1 MKKKKSVGRI
11 IVVMFLRSFFVVMI
25 LLAAGICSYM
35 LTMKYYEVSDDNT
48 DKDAVLDIVGDVT
61 ADAVSRNII
70 YSYDPATKIIDAI
83 VIEILNTESG
93 NLDFVTI
100 PAESQITVSNEIY
113 KRMCA
118 AGADAPQIITL
129 SLLNDYFGDDT
140 AYEYGILLL
149 EDYMGI
155 DIGYYTSMEN
165 SVFNSMFTQSEETGC
180 FRPSDQLVTEAQ
192 SAVQSDGLESFIK
205 TKYASLTSNLK
216 VKNKLKY
223 IETYSKVNPAFI
235 YTNVVP
241 GAAAGG
247 NYIIDAEAA
256 NVQYQTIL
264 SQPAY
269 KVPQSDAANVSSK
282 GKNIKVLN
290 GSGTEGIA
298 AAVKAI
304 LEDSGMTVV
313 KIADNPEVIE
323 NTIIYVAED
332 GMGTDLLYHFDNAQI
347 EVKELDE
354 GIDIMVI
361 VGSADKELINTRQ
374 Y

>member
-1 MKKKKSVGRI
+1 M
-11 IVVMFLRSFFVVMI
+11 
-25 LLAAGICSYM
+25 
-35 LTMKYYEVSDDNT
+35 
-48 DKDAVLDIVGDVT
+48 LDIVGDVT

-192 SAVQSDGLESFIK
+192 SAV
-205 TKYASLTSNLK
+205 
-216 VKNKLKY
+216 
-223 IETYSKVNPAFI
+223 
-235 YTNVVP
+235 
-241 GAAAGG
+241 
-247 NYIIDAEAA
+247 
-256 NVQYQTIL
+256 
-264 SQPAY
+264 
-269 KVPQSDAANVSSK
+269 
-282 GKNIKVLN
+282 
-290 GSGTEGIA
+290 
-298 AAVKAI
+298 
-304 LEDSGMTVV
+304 
-313 KIADNPEVIE
+313 PE
-323 NTIIYVAED
+323 
-332 GMGTDLLYHFDNAQI
+332 
-347 EVKELDE
+347 
-354 GIDIMVI
+354 
-361 VGSADKELINTRQ
+361 
-374 Y
+374 

>member
-205 TKYASLTSNLK
+205 TKYL
-216 VKNKLKY
+216 
-223 IETYSKVNPAFI
+223 
-235 YTNVVP
+235 
-241 GAAAGG
+241 
-247 NYIIDAEAA
+247 
-256 NVQYQTIL
+256 IL
-264 SQPAY
+264 
-269 KVPQSDAANVSSK
+269 
-282 GKNIKVLN
+282 
-290 GSGTEGIA
+290 
-298 AAVKAI
+298 
-304 LEDSGMTVV
+304 
-313 KIADNPEVIE
+313 
-323 NTIIYVAED
+323 
-332 GMGTDLLYHFDNAQI
+332 
-347 EVKELDE
+347 
-354 GIDIMVI
+354 
-361 VGSADKELINTRQ
+361 R
-374 Y
+374 

>member
-1 MKKKKSVGRI
+1 MKKKKSMGRI
-11 IVVMFLRSFFVVMI
+11 VVVMFLRSFFVVML

-35 LTMKYYEVSDDNT
+35 VTMKYYEVSDDSA
-48 DKDAVLDIVGDVT
+48 DKDEALDIVGDVT

-70 YSYDPATKIIDAI
+70 YSYDQASKMIDAI

-100 PAESQITVSNEIY
+100 PADSQITVSNEIY

-129 SLLNDYFGDDT
+129 SQLNEYFDDDT

-149 EDYMGI
+149 EDYIGI
-155 DIGYYTSMEN
+155 DIGYYTGMEN
-165 SVFNSMFTQSEETGC
+165 SVFNSLFVQSEETGC
-180 FRPSDQLVTEAQ
+180 FGPSDQLVAEAQ
-192 SAVQSDGLESFIK
+192 AAALNDGLEAFIK

-223 IETYSKVNPAFI
+223 IEAYSKVNPEFI
-235 YTNVVP
+235 YQNIVP
-241 GAAAGG
+241 GVTNGG
-247 NYIIDAEAA
+247 KYIIDAEAA
-256 NVQYQTIL
+256 KEQYEMIL

-269 KVPQSDAANVSSK
+269 KVPQSESANVSSK

-313 KIADNPEVIE
+313 KIADNPQVIE
-323 NTIIYVAED
+323 NTIVYVTEE

-347 EVKELDE
+347 AVKELDE
-354 GIDIMVI
+354 GIDIMVV
-361 VGSADKELINTRQ
+361 VGSQDSGLINTRQ

>member
-1 MKKKKSVGRI
+1 M
-11 IVVMFLRSFFVVMI
+11 
-25 LLAAGICSYM
+25 
-35 LTMKYYEVSDDNT
+35 
-48 DKDAVLDIVGDVT
+48 LDIVGDVT

-241 GAAAGG
+241 GAATGG

>member
-70 YSYDPATKIIDAI
+70 YSYDRATKIIDAI

-100 PAESQITVSNEIY
+100 PAESQITVSNEVY

-192 SAVQSDGLESFIK
+192 SAVQSDGL
-205 TKYASLTSNLK
+205 
-216 VKNKLKY
+216 
-223 IETYSKVNPAFI
+223 
-235 YTNVVP
+235 
-241 GAAAGG
+241 
-247 NYIIDAEAA
+247 
-256 NVQYQTIL
+256 
-264 SQPAY
+264 
-269 KVPQSDAANVSSK
+269 
-282 GKNIKVLN
+282 
-290 GSGTEGIA
+290 
-298 AAVKAI
+298 
-304 LEDSGMTVV
+304 
-313 KIADNPEVIE
+313 
-323 NTIIYVAED
+323 
-332 GMGTDLLYHFDNAQI
+332 
-347 EVKELDE
+347 
-354 GIDIMVI
+354 
-361 VGSADKELINTRQ
+361 
-374 Y
+374 

>member
-180 FRPSDQLVTEAQ
+180 FRPSDQLVTEVQ

-241 GAAAGG
+241 GAATGG

>member
-35 LTMKYYEVSDDNT
+35 LTMKYYEVSDDST

-70 YSYDPATKIIDAI
+70 YSYDPTTKIIDAI

-165 SVFNSMFTQSEETGC
+165 IVFNSMFTQSEETGC

-192 SAVQSDGLESFIK
+192 SAIQGDGLESFVK

-223 IETYSKVNPAFI
+223 METYSKVNPEFI

-313 KIADNPEVIE
+313 KIADNPEILE

-332 GMGTDLLYHFDNAQI
+332 GMGTDLLYHFNNAQI

-361 VGSADKELINTRQ
+361 VGSEDKELINTRQ